1 MSITFL
7 CTLLNGDEVL
17 DDHCTCTFSRISR
30 ESPLAGELEG
40 EGSISILKLWPFEL
54 RGKEPRQFTLL
65 FDAAITREAGKL
77 EKVPIVLVPDDLVGG
92 TTAAFRIGTIG
103 R

>member
-1 MSITFL
+1 MAINFL
-7 CTLLNGDEVL
+7 CKLLDGVEVL
-17 DDHCTCTFSRISR
+17 DDHCTCTFSWISR

-65 FDAAITREAGKL
+65 FDAVITREAGKL
-77 EKVPIVLVPDDLVGG
+77 EKVPIVLVPDDLVGSR
-92 TTAAFRIGTIG
+92 TATFKIGMIKS
-103 R
+103 